1 MTIQAINKKY
11 NAKVNKAYK
20 ALRKYYALVDLE
32 DTLELYSDALGL
44 MGRLELKQERA
55 HDKYLDILE
64 ELPSREQ
71 ISLAKHHFALHGY
84 T

>member
-32 DTLELYSDALGL
+32 DTLEPYSTA
-44 MGRLELKQERA
+44 MSRLESKQERA
-55 HDKYLDILE
+55 HNIYEDAME
-64 ELPSREQ
+64 EIPVREQ
-71 ISLAKHHFALHGY
+71 ANFLNCHIVLHGY
-84 T
+84 

>member
-32 DTLELYSDALGL
+32 DTLEIYSKA
-44 MGRLELKQERA
+44 MSRLESKREKA
-55 HDKYLDILE
+55 YCIYIDTLE
-64 ELPSREQ
+64 EMPAREQ
-71 ISLAKHHFALHGY
+71 ISLSKQHFALHGY

>member
-32 DTLELYSDALGL
+32 DTLELYSTA
-44 MGRLELKQERA
+44 MSRLESKQERA
-55 HDKYLDILE
+55 HNIYIDTLE
-64 ELPSREQ
+64 EMPAREQ
-71 ISLAKHHFALHGY
+71 INLSKQHVALHGY

>member
-32 DTLELYSDALGL
+32 DTLEMYTSAKY
-44 MGRLELKQERA
+44 RLESKQIKA
-55 HDKYLDILE
+55 HNIYIDTLE
-64 ELPSREQ
+64 EMPAREQ
-71 ISLAKHHFALHGY
+71 INLSKQHLALHGY